1 MNTVRALLITEL
13 RMKQPPTS
21 DFLQFRD
28 PESDEV
34 TVGIVVESLLDDVE
48 LPVLARVVSDS
59 GAVVPVAVVA
69 ADVVVEL
76 KQSKSLDFSSKYLS
90 V

>member
-1 MNTVRALLITEL
+1 M
-13 RMKQPPTS
+13 
-21 DFLQFRD
+21 
-28 PESDEV
+28 
-34 TVGIVVESLLDDVE
+34 LDDVE

-76 KQSKSLDFSSKYLS
+76 KQRKSSDFRSKYKS
-90 V
+90 D

>member
-1 MNTVRALLITEL
+1 MNTVRAQLITEL
-13 RMKQPPTS
+13 RMKQPTTS
-21 DFLQFRD
+21 DFLQLRD

-59 GAVVPVAVVA
+59 GAVVPVPVVA

-76 KQSKSLDFSSKYLS
+76 KQRKSSDFRSKYKS
-90 V
+90 D